1 MAGFARGR
9 SGVRGVWVVT
19 SRAAT
24 TGGRRWWQRPIVGRA
39 ITAAAIGGIVAAW
52 LLLNLRG
59 TYFRDAMAYWGFD
72 FSDLYGGGRV
82 GIESTYLYSPAFAQ
96 LLSPFS
102 LLPWEVFAA
111 LWSALNLG
119 ALVWMAGP
127 RLAALLFLIPGSP
140 IGDEISTG
148 NLHLLLG
155 AAVVLGFRTS
165 GMWALPLLT
174 KVTPGIG
181 LLWFAG
187 RREWRNLLF
196 ATGVTLGIA
205 VLSFAIGP
213 NQWFDWID
221 TLRRSNEVTVST
233 QVAVVPGPIAV
244 RVVVAAGIAIYAGA
258 TNRRWLA
265 PVPVFLALPVTWSSG
280 LAILVAMIPLGRADA
295 VDFARRAAR
304 GRGTRP
310 WRTGQFTGPED
321 NS

>member
-19 SRAAT
+19 SKAAT

-59 TYFRDAMAYWGFD
+59 TYVRDAMAYWGFD

-205 VLSFAIGP
+205 V
-213 NQWFDWID
+213 
-221 TLRRSNEVTVST
+221 
-233 QVAVVPGPIAV
+233 